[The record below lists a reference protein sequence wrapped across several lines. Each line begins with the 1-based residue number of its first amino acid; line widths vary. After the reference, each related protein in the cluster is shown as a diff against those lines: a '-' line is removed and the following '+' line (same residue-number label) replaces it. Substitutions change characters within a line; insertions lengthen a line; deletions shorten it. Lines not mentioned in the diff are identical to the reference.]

1 MALYFR
7 PPMLSYSK
15 KQPVLFSYSSTP
27 TFLILQ
33 GSMTSFHPISCLSPA
48 NTKTSPARRT
58 ANFQPTIWDDNYI
71 QSLPVDF
78 MEEKYIRQRDKLK
91 EEVRCL
97 IGQQHGLVEQLE
109 LVDALRQLG
118 LDYHFGSEITNLMS
132 YISSSME
139 NINNLIEYNNL
150 YGSALL
156 FRLLR
161 EHGINN
167 ASILSVDTL
176 ISCFKKVRE
185 SFNPNHQYDVKE
197 MLSLYEASYLAMEGE
212 EELDEA
218 GKFAMEHLRH
228 LDRSLLSPQLIE
240 EIDHALELPLH
251 WRMPRLHS
259 RWFIDAYGKQENVN
273 AILLELAKLD
283 FNIAQSIYKTELKE
297 MSKWWRNLGV
307 ICDELDFI
315 RDRLVENYLWALGF
329 TFQPKFWRSRKAI
342 TKINSFVTTIDDI
355 YDVYGTLDELDI
367 FTKAVEDWKMD
378 EAQQLPNCMK
388 ICLMALFNTMN
399 DVAYSFLKEKGLD
412 ILPCLKRVWVDLC
425 KAYLIE
431 ARWYHN
437 RCTPTLDEYLQN
449 AWVTISGI
457 CELSAAYCLSDD
469 LNVEALDS
477 LNFYPP
483 IVQHSCMIFRLYND
497 LGTDTAEIQRG
508 DVLKSIQCYMK
519 EKNVSD
525 SVARDYIRSLIR
537 NYWKKLNGENIAFS
551 TSIESFKKA
560 LVDVPRAA
568 QSFYQYG
575 DGYGEPGGETKDQIF
590 LMMIEPIPL

>member
-1 MALYFR
+1 MSSANPASRPKLRR
-7 PPMLSYSK
+7 PPSTVVSSSK
-15 KQPVLFSYSSTP
+15 PQIPLVRSITR
-27 TFLILQ
+27 
-33 GSMTSFHPISCLSPA
+33 FHPISCLSTA

-71 QSLPVDF
+71 QSLPVHF
-78 MEEKYIRQRDKLK
+78 MEEKYKHQRDKLK

-97 IGQQHGLVEQLE
+97 IGQQHGLVKQLE

-118 LDYHFGSEITNLMS
+118 IDYHFDSEIMNLLS
-132 YISSSME
+132 CISSSTE
-139 NINNLIEYNNL
+139 NIHNLIKNNNL

-167 ASILSVDTL
+167 AAILRVDTL

-218 GKFAMEHLRH
+218 GKFAMEHLRR

-273 AILLELAKLD
+273 PILLELAKLD
-283 FNIAQSIYKTELKE
+283 FNIVQSIYMTELKE
-297 MSKWWRNLGV
+297 ISNWWRNLGV
-307 ICDELDFI
+307 LCDELDFI
-315 RDRLVENYLWALGF
+315 RDRLVENHLWALGF

-342 TKINSFVTTIDDI
+342 TKINCLVTTIDDV
-355 YDVYGTLDELDI
+355 YDVYGTLDELEI
-367 FTKAVEDWKMD
+367 FTNAVEDWKMD
-378 EAQQLPNCMK
+378 AAQQLPNCMK

-399 DVAYSFLKEKGLD
+399 EVAYSFLKEKELD

-437 RCTPTLDEYLQN
+437 RYTPTLDEYLEN
-449 AWVTISGI
+449 AWVTISGN
-457 CELSAAYCLSDD
+457 CGLSASYCLSDD

-477 LNFYPP
+477 IKFYPP

-497 LGTDTAEIQRG
+497 LGTDMAEIQRG
-508 DVLKSIQCYMK
+508 DVLKSIQCYMN

-525 SVARDYIRSLIR
+525 SAARDYIRCLIR
-537 NYWKKLNGENIAFS
+537 NYWKKLNGEYITFS
-551 TSIESFKKA
+551 TSIESFRKA
-560 LVDVPRAA
+560 LVDVPRTA
-568 QSFYQYG
+568 QSFYHYG
-575 DGYGEPGGETKDQIF
+575 DGYGEPGGKTKDQIF